1 MFTYAPRRGGVPHQ
15 RVKPPPVPYH
25 NSMNTAPSS
34 SNTGLPLRTVTHN
47 VTHLRAK
54 PTNSS
59 EQVSQLLMGQ
69 TVRVIREEDGWSY
82 VEGEDTYRGWADNRW
97 LGEHVTDELEAV
109 MAVFTELREA
119 PDYHSALLLRL
130 PMFVRMRILSATDN
144 GFIEVSTPD
153 GSRRGYLG
161 AANGVLPF
169 RALSFVPTPKEQVA
183 MVAANHSRDF
193 LGTPYLW
200 GGSSSFGLDCSGFVQ
215 YCYRIAGLELRR
227 DADIQRDDP
236 RFVPAPVRDLARAG
250 SDLLPGDLV
259 FFGKP
264 DRITH
269 VGMHLV
275 GNTFIH
281 SAGGAGV
288 ILTEWG
294 DDRYSPS
301 FVDARR
307 LDPERATDPVTRHES
322 ETR

>member
-1 MFTYAPRRGGVPHQ
+1 
-15 RVKPPPVPYH
+15 
-25 NSMNTAPSS
+25 MNTPPSS
-34 SNTGLPLRTVTHN
+34 SDTGTPIRTVTHN
-47 VTHLRAK
+47 VVHLCET

-59 EQVSQLLMGQ
+59 EMVSQLLMGQ
-69 TVRVIREEDGWSY
+69 TVRIVREENGWSY

-97 LGEHVTDELEAV
+97 LGELVTDELEPVVVPFAD
-109 MAVFTELREA
+109 LRIEPDFHA
-119 PDYHSALLLRL
+119 PLRL
-130 PMFVRMRILSATDN
+130 RVPMFARLRIESATE
-144 GFIEVSTPD
+144 GGWIEVSTPD
-153 GSRRGYLG
+153 RAIRGYLHG
-161 AANGVLPF
+161 ASNAF
-169 RALSFVPTPKEQVA
+169 RPLASVPLENKTE
-183 MVAANHSRDF
+183 VAAVFSQSF

-215 YCYRIAGLELRR
+215 YCHQMVGITLRR

-236 RFVPAPVRDLARAG
+236 RFVSAPVANVAEAG
-250 SDLLPGDLV
+250 RDLLPGDLV

-269 VGMHLV
+269 VGMHLA

-288 ILTEWG
+288 IVTQWG
-294 DDRYSPS
+294 DERYSPG

-307 LDPERATDPVTRHES
+307 LDPARALEPVSRFES

>member
-1 MFTYAPRRGGVPHQ
+1 
-15 RVKPPPVPYH
+15 
-25 NSMNTAPSS
+25 
-34 SNTGLPLRTVTHN
+34 
-47 VTHLRAK
+47 
-54 PTNSS
+54 
-59 EQVSQLLMGQ
+59 MGQ
-69 TVRVIREEDGWSY
+69 TVRVIREEDGWSW

-97 LGEHVTDELEAV
+97 LGAPVTDELEAV
-109 MAVFTELREA
+109 MAVFAELREA
-119 PDYHSALLLRL
+119 PDHHAPLLLRL
-130 PMFVRMRILSATDN
+130 PMFVRLRIVAATEN
-144 GFIEVSTPD
+144 GFIEVKTPD
-153 GSRRGYLG
+153 GSTRGYLG
-161 AANGVLPF
+161 PANGVLPF
-169 RALSFVPTPKEQVA
+169 RALSSFVPKPPEQMPAVA
-183 MVAANHSRDF
+183 IQHSRDF

-215 YCYRIAGLELRR
+215 YAYRIAGLTLRR

-236 RFVPAPVRDLARAG
+236 RFVPVPVRDVARAG
-250 SDLLPGDLV
+250 DDLLPGDLV

-269 VGMHLV
+269 VGMHLA

-288 ILTEWG
+288 IVSEWG

-307 LDPERATDPVTRHES
+307 LDPARANDPVTRVES

>member
-1 MFTYAPRRGGVPHQ
+1 MDTPLPVSDNAP
-15 RVKPPPVPYH
+15 
-25 NSMNTAPSS
+25 T
-34 SNTGLPLRTVTHN
+34 LRTVTHN

-54 PTNSS
+54 PSNNS
-59 EQVSQLLMGQ
+59 ELVSQLLMGQ
-69 TVRVIREEDGWSY
+69 TVHVVREEDGWSY

-97 LGEHVTDELEAV
+97 LGTHITDELESV
-109 MAVFTELREA
+109 MAVFTELRES
-119 PDYHSALLLRL
+119 PDYHSPLLLRL
-130 PMFVRMRILSATDN
+130 PMFVRVRIVAATEN

-153 GSRRGYLG
+153 GNVRGYLG

-169 RALSFVPTPKEQVA
+169 RALSFVPTPAEQMATIAVK
-183 MVAANHSRDF
+183 HSRDF

-215 YCYRIAGLELRR
+215 YCYRIAGVNLRR

-236 RFVPAPVRDLARAG
+236 RFIPASVQDVMRAG
-250 SDLLPGDLV
+250 DDLLPGDLV
-259 FFGKP
+259 FFGKQ

-269 VGMHLV
+269 VGMHLAE
-275 GNTFIH
+275 NTFIH

-288 ILTEWG
+288 IITEWG
-294 DDRYSPS
+294 DDRYSPG

-307 LDPERATDPVTRHES
+307 LAPTRANDPVTRFES

>member
-1 MFTYAPRRGGVPHQ
+1 METPLSSPD
-15 RVKPPPVPYH
+15 
-25 NSMNTAPSS
+25 TAP
-34 SNTGLPLRTVTHN
+34 TLRTVAHN

-54 PTNSS
+54 PSNDS
-59 EQVSQLLMGQ
+59 ELVSQLLMGQ
-69 TVRVIREEDGWSY
+69 TVRVVRAENGWSY
-82 VEGEDTYRGWADNRW
+82 IEGEDTYRGWADDRW
-97 LGEHVTDELEAV
+97 LGAHVTDELEPV
-109 MAVFTELREA
+109 RAVFAELRES
-119 PDYHSALLLRL
+119 PDHRSPLLLRL
-130 PMFVRMRILSATDN
+130 PMHVRVRIAAATEN

-153 GSRRGYLG
+153 KTMRGYLG
-161 AANGVLPF
+161 ATNGVLPF
-169 RALSFVPTPKEQVA
+169 RALSFAPTPAEQVA
-183 MVAANHSRDF
+183 PIAASHSRDF

-215 YCYRIAGLELRR
+215 YCYGIAGMTLLR

-236 RFVPAPVRDLARAG
+236 RFLNAPVANVADAG
-250 SDLLPGDLV
+250 RDLLPGDLV

-269 VGMHLV
+269 VGMHLAE
-275 GNTFIH
+275 NTFIH

-294 DDRYSPS
+294 DGRYSPG

-307 LDPERATDPVTRHES
+307 LDPARAGDPVTRFES